1 MIKFWLWDELKI
13 YCNASLNCFH
23 ENVKTIFEIETNKS
37 LIDMRI
43 SDSQRFR
50 CSILFLR
57 SSYKKNDKLAGKLKA
72 IHILK
77 NTYKAN
83 LLKIWTK
90 IADWSNR
97 LGSMAELFFPRLSY
111 RIAASFFVNYDFF
124 YVNSSSLFL
133 TTTCFFNDIRV
144 LELFEVRSQY
154 THSVSR
160 VYTVITEKP
169 ILEIQM

>member
-1 MIKFWLWDELKI
+1 MS
-13 YCNASLNCFH
+13 YCNASLNRFH

-124 YVNSSSLFL
+124 LCQLILFVFNNDV
-133 TTTCFFNDIRV
+133 FFNDIFTFNTNLTR
-144 LELFEVRSQY
+144 
-154 THSVSR
+154 
-160 VYTVITEKP
+160 
-169 ILEIQM
+169 

>member
-111 RIAASFFVNYDFF
+111 IGLRHPFLWIMIFF

-133 TTTCFFNDIRV
+133 TTTCFLMIS
-144 LELFEVRSQY
+144 LRS
-154 THSVSR
+154 
-160 VYTVITEKP
+160 
-169 ILEIQM
+169 ILI

>member
-1 MIKFWLWDELKI
+1 MVIKFWLWDELKI

-124 YVNSSSLFL
+124 YVNSPSLFL
-133 TTTCFFNDIRV
+133 TTTCFLMIS
-144 LELFEVRSQY
+144 LRS
-154 THSVSR
+154 
-160 VYTVITEKP
+160 
-169 ILEIQM
+169 ILI

>member
-1 MIKFWLWDELKI
+1 MRWAQN
-13 YCNASLNCFH
+13 YCNASLNRFH

-97 LGSMAELFFPRLSY
+97 LGSMAELFFPEIVISDCGIL
-111 RIAASFFVNYDFF
+111 FFVNYDFF
-124 YVNSSSLFL
+124 MSTHPF
-133 TTTCFFNDIRV
+133 CFVFFYNDV
-144 LELFEVRSQY
+144 FFKWYLNAQY
-154 THSVSR
+154 
-160 VYTVITEKP
+160 
-169 ILEIQM
+169 

>member
-1 MIKFWLWDELKI
+1 MRWAQN
-13 YCNASLNCFH
+13 YCNASLNRFH

-43 SDSQRFR
+43 SDSHRFR

-97 LGSMAELFFPRLSY
+97 LGSMAELFFPEIVISDCGIL
-111 RIAASFFVNYDFF
+111 FCELWFF
-124 YVNSSSLFL
+124 YVNSSFLFCFFF
-133 TTTCFFNDIRV
+133 TTTCFLHDIFTLSTNLTR
-144 LELFEVRSQY
+144 
-154 THSVSR
+154 
-160 VYTVITEKP
+160 
-169 ILEIQM
+169 

>member
-37 LIDMRI
+37 LLDMRI

-97 LGSMAELFFPRLSY
+97 LGSMAELFFPEIVISDCGILFCELW
-111 RIAASFFVNYDFF
+111 FFLCQLI
-124 YVNSSSLFL
+124 LFVFNNDV
-133 TTTCFFNDIRV
+133 FFNDIFTFNTNLTR
-144 LELFEVRSQY
+144 
-154 THSVSR
+154 
-160 VYTVITEKP
+160 
-169 ILEIQM
+169 